1 MPIAKSPS
9 LQKEID
15 NYKKLRSPSLNGC
28 GNLIDTFKENDRLYM
43 VIPQFGKNLE
53 QLKQKCNGR
62 FSLKTSLMLTLQML
76 ERIKYI
82 HDCGLLHGDIKPK
95 NFLIGFGKLKHKL
108 YLIDFELAQPF
119 MSEGKHIKK
128 VAKDHIDGTLRFLSV
143 SANQGWPIARRDE
156 LESLLYCSIYFMKG
170 DLPWVNLTH
179 QNFLDAY
186 EQIRKLKQLTEETIC

>member
-1 MPIAKSPS
+1 
-9 LQKEID
+9 
-15 NYKKLRSPSLNGC
+15 
-28 GNLIDTFKENDRLYM
+28 
-43 VIPQFGKNLE
+43 
-53 QLKQKCNGR
+53 
-62 FSLKTSLMLTLQML
+62 
-76 ERIKYI
+76 
-82 HDCGLLHGDIKPK
+82 
-95 NFLIGFGKLKHKL
+95 
-108 YLIDFELAQPF
+108 